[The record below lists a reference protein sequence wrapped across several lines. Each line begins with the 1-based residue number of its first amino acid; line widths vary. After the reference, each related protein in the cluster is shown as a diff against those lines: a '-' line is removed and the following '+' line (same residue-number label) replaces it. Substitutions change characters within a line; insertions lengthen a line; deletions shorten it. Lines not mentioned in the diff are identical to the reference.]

1 MLLAKIVD
9 TKTGR
14 KELLM
19 KRHAWHMCPYVLG
32 YKTACAYWETRLDL
46 FMFACDVSGI
56 DCNTAEWVDGS
67 TGEVLT
73 FWDLC
78 DEESELFEMEA

>member
-1 MLLAKIVD
+1 MIAKIID

-14 KELLM
+14 EEIIA
-19 KRHAWHMCPYVLG
+19 RHAWYLCPHVVG

-46 FMFACDVSGI
+46 FVFACDVSGLEYEY
-56 DCNTAEWVDGS
+56 AEWVDGS